1 MTAEEKSERMNEIE
15 RLGKSLED
23 WLKTPMLQSVKEI
36 GAEAI
41 KCRMAEISRPLRDEE
56 ERSQRAC

>member
-1 MTAEEKSERMNEIE
+1 MTAEEKNDRIREIE

-23 WLKTPMLQSVKEI
+23 WLKTPMLESVKQI

-41 KCRMAEISRPLRDEE
+41 RCRMSEVSRPLKHEE
-56 ERSQRAC
+56 GHGWPEC